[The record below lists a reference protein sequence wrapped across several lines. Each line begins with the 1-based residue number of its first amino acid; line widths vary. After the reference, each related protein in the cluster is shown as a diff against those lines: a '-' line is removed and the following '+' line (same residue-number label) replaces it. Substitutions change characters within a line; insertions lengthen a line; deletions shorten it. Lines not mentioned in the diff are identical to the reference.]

1 MTKSTDT
8 TKPTK
13 ASITSRR
20 DKGCGLTVDR
30 VDLVT
35 VWETS
40 NEKKDFIET
49 TVVVET
55 GKPQSEGA
63 VPSDPDFGLS
73 EAKAGHIIED
83 MKADI
88 LSGYDRIIFH
98 FYALYPILTEKVSK
112 APTWYSHPRQV
123 LDWYQ
128 RIAVFLQEARL
139 IFAEEQP

>member
-1 MTKSTDT
+1 MYMLTHSYTMTKSTDT

-73 EAKAGHIIED
+73 EAKGG
-83 MKADI
+83 
-88 LSGYDRIIFH
+88 SC
-98 FYALYPILTEKVSK
+98 
-112 APTWYSHPRQV
+112 
-123 LDWYQ
+123 
-128 RIAVFLQEARL
+128 AVKGG
-139 IFAEEQP
+139 